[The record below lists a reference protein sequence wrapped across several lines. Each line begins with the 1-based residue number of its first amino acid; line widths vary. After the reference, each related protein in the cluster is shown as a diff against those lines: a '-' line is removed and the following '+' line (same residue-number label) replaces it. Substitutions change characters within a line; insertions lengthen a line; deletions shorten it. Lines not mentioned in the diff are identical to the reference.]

1 MHVKF
6 RTNFI
11 LFTIQSINL
20 FFMHNFRLQK
30 FKFKHVIDDIVID
43 FLCLKNFASMKDVR
57 RKYNPMIDSS
67 KFTYNEEILWSCR
80 QTLSLFFTSK

>member
-11 LFTIQSINL
+11 LFIIQSINL

-43 FLCLKNFASMKDVR
+43 F
-57 RKYNPMIDSS
+57 
-67 KFTYNEEILWSCR
+67 
-80 QTLSLFFTSK
+80 